1 MICEHLNR
9 EIRISIPG
17 RIMGSQGQSGIKRPS
32 QSREAC
38 HKSQFIRRISNRT
51 LARHAD

>member
-32 QSREAC
+32 QSREVC
-38 HKSQFIRRISNRT
+38 HKSQFSPEDRR
-51 LARHAD
+51 LARHAE